1 MSQESYNRFI
11 NSKRGLIS
19 STIRDVLLPAMLG
32 KETNGISYW
41 IGKDI
46 AREYPVASI
55 DDLIA
60 LTRQLGFGELSL
72 RKNSK
77 NQKLFRLAGPIV
89 SERLAIDHDK
99 VSFDLEAGFLAMEI
113 EFQVG
118 AAAEAEIV
126 DRRRASIDIMVQH
139 DPAGKED
146 EKAEIAQ
153 FIQIQGTD
161 DSQEEDKEKG
171 KRKKRRK

>member
-11 NSKRGLIS
+11 NSQRGLIS

-46 AREYPVASI
+46 AREYPVASV
-55 DDLIA
+55 DDLIT
-60 LTRQLGFGELSL
+60 LTNQLGFGELSL
-72 RKNSK
+72 RKENK
-77 NQKLFRLAGPIV
+77 NQQLYRLSGPIV
-89 SERLAIDHDK
+89 SERLGIDHEK
-99 VSFDLEAGFLAMEI
+99 VSFDLEAGFLAMET

-139 DPAGKED
+139 DPVDKGD
-146 EKAEIAQ
+146 SKAEIAQ
-153 FIQIQGTD
+153 FIRLQGTPD
-161 DSQEEDKEKG
+161 EPERDKGK
-171 KRKKRRK
+171 KRKKKRDK